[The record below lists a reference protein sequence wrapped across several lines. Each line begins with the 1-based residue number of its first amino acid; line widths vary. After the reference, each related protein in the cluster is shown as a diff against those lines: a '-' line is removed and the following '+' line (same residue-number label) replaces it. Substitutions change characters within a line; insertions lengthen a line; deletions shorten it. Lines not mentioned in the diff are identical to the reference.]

1 MMKKHAYIILAHHA
15 PDVLRTLLR
24 MIRDPRN
31 DVFLHVDSRSH
42 ALDGVLDEVR
52 TRKGVT
58 ILPRLP
64 VRWGALSIVRAEL
77 AAMDYVRRQGSY
89 SRYHILSGVDLP
101 LQGQDFI
108 HACCDIENPER
119 EFVGFY
125 PAERFP
131 PYTDVRM
138 FFMEQYVLGNAV
150 LRKPLTAFREAARV
164 FQRAFRLKRTW
175 AMDIW
180 NGDQWASLTEPAVD
194 CLLSKRTEI
203 LKTFRWTFCPD
214 EMFIQTFLMASPLRP
229 RLFDAQ
235 GCPNGSKRE
244 IDWMSEGRGN
254 CHPHTWNMADFPQL
268 AASEN
273 FFARKF
279 PADNPELIRAVEEMV
294 NQRSVPQAGK

>member
-1 MMKKHAYIILAHHA
+1 MKRHAYIILAHHA

-31 DVFLHVDSRSH
+31 DVFLHVDSRTH
-42 ALDGVLDEVR
+42 ALDGVLDELR
-52 TRKGVT
+52 TRKDVA

-77 AAMDYVRRQGSY
+77 AALDFVRRQGRY

-108 HACCDIENPER
+108 HVCCDIENPDR

-125 PAERFP
+125 PAEKFP
-131 PYTDVRM
+131 PFTDIRM

-164 FQRAFRLKRTW
+164 FQQVFRLKRAW
-175 AMDIW
+175 AMKIR

-194 CLLSKRTEI
+194 YLLSRRREI
-203 LKTFRWTFCPD
+203 LKAFRWTFCPD
-214 EMFIQTFLMASPLRP
+214 EMFIQTFLTASPLRS
-229 RLFDAQ
+229 RLFDAE
-235 GCPNGSKRE
+235 GRPNGCKRE
-244 IDWMSEGRGN
+244 IDWISEGLRN
-254 CHPHTWNMADFPQL
+254 CHPHTWTVDDLPRL
-268 AASEN
+268 AASKN

-279 PADNPELIRAVEEMV
+279 PADNPELIRAVEKMV
-294 NQRSVPQAGK
+294 SGRCSGEEKA